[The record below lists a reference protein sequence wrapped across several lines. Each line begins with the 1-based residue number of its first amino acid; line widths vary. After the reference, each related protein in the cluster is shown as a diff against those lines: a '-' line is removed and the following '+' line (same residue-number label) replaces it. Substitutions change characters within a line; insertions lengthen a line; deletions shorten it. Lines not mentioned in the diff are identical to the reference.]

1 MNWAAVASFGG
12 DLVGGLLNQRSA
24 NKQMGFQERMS
35 STAYQRAM
43 QDMKL
48 AGLNPML
55 AAKQGGASTPGGAS
69 AQFNT
74 KMGSSAVQAYQQN
87 RMTDAQVSLANA
99 QANQANATA
108 AKAAAETSQIIP
120 AQSSLMKAQEEAS
133 KMSVTEAQ
141 ERIRKIRSEVLSI
154 RQNTKLIDQKVKTE
168 KFLTK
173 LQQANSQE
181 KAVIAAMW
189 QQLQKDG
196 LTLEAALPKLNYL
209 LVRGVQGIDYMINEE
224 NISSAAGKVQRAKGE
239 GHGRMPPRS
248 K

>member
-1 MNWAAVASFGG
+1 MDWSAIASFGG

-99 QANQANATA
+99 QANQANAAA
-108 AKAAAETSQIIP
+108 AKSAAETSQIIP
-120 AQSSLMKAQEEAS
+120 AQTNLMRAQEEAS

-154 RQNTKLIDQKVKTE
+154 RQSTKLTKQRTE
-168 KFLTK
+168 TEQFLTQ

-189 QQLQKDG
+189 KQLENDG
-196 LTLEAALPKLNYL
+196 LTMEAALPKLNYL
-209 LVRGVQGIDYMINEE
+209 LVRGVQGLDYMLDQE
-224 NISSAAGKVQRAKGE
+224 NFSSAAGQAQRAKGK
-239 GHGRMPPRS
+239 GKGQMGRRR
-248 K
+248 